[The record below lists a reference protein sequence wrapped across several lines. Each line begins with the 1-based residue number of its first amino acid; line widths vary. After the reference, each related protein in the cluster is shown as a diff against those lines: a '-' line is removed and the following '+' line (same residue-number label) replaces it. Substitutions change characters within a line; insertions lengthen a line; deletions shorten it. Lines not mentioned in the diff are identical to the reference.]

1 MLVKIKQLTIHALN
15 EATNSPDMLAAD
27 QQEIENLL
35 TSIDRISENTEF
47 GGKKLLDGSMG
58 TNGTA
63 VGESLSFVSAKP
75 TSKDSP
81 EQGWEVDILQIATRS
96 HMKGTIAIDAK
107 NIQNGVQILIN
118 EGGKNISL
126 NTADGQLGKDIEQ
139 MIDDMDQFPLRF
151 PFEKVSSEIREMVIY
166 ALNQRISENGLHLQV
181 LENPDKTLMIQHKN
195 FGDSSKFS
203 ASSSIEGILS
213 LDANIAQSAVL
224 GKNIEGTI
232 NDELALGDGQYL
244 SSIEGMEAGGITV
257 KYEKE
262 LGYQEIPVFDDSG
275 IKTDTLLI
283 EEKNEDIVGGPN
295 NPKIEGYVH
304 IAQKSKEFQIGE
316 DKKSYSTFSFANV
329 RTSALGK
336 STENKSG
343 FNSLADINVKTV
355 QGAKDAA
362 KIVDKVIDQIS
373 VYRGE
378 LGSFQKNT
386 LESNLTSLKVAE
398 ENITEA
404 ESTLRDSDMAAELS
418 NLTKDQIMLEASTAM
433 IAQANQAPKTVLSL
447 IQNRA

>member
-1 MLVKIKQLTIHALN
+1 
-15 EATNSPDMLAAD
+15 
-27 QQEIENLL
+27 
-35 TSIDRISENTEF
+35 
-47 GGKKLLDGSMG
+47 
-58 TNGTA
+58 
-63 VGESLSFVSAKP
+63 
-75 TSKDSP
+75 
-81 EQGWEVDILQIATRS
+81 
-96 HMKGTIAIDAK
+96 
-107 NIQNGVQILIN
+107 
-118 EGGKNISL
+118 
-126 NTADGQLGKDIEQ
+126 
-139 MIDDMDQFPLRF
+139 
-151 PFEKVSSEIREMVIY
+151 
-166 ALNQRISENGLHLQV
+166 
-181 LENPDKTLMIQHKN
+181 MIQHEN

-213 LDANIAQSAVL
+213 LEANLAQSAVL

-283 EEKNEDIVGGPN
+283 DEKNEDIVGGPK

-304 IAQKSKEFQIGE
+304 ISQKSKEFQVGE

-447 IQNRA
+447 IQNRV